1 VFVLS
6 EVSAT
11 DRSLAE
17 GILPSVV
24 CLNVIEE
31 PYRGGVGLL
40 RGSSH
45 EKQYL
50 VWSWY
55 VTGPYKHSASAASS
69 REHASPTNNTIN
81 SQKLALMK

>member
-1 VFVLS
+1 VSVVLS

-24 CLNVIEE
+24 CPNVIEE
-31 PYRGGVGLL
+31 IHRGGVGPLGL
-40 RGSSH
+40 SSH

-55 VTGPYKHSASAASS
+55 ITGPYKHN
-69 REHASPTNNTIN
+69 EY
-81 SQKLALMK
+81 